1 MLLVDSSVWVDYFN
15 GKITQQTNYLD
26 SSLGW
31 QEVGLGDL
39 ILCEVLQGIL
49 RTREYDATRKMLLEL
64 PVLEMG
70 GAAIALQAADNYR
83 YLRRRGITI
92 RKTIDC
98 MIATFAIAEGHRLLH
113 NDRDFAP
120 FTKYL
125 GLTTAL

>member
-15 GKITQQTNYLD
+15 GKITQQTDYLH
-26 SSLGW
+26 SSLEW

-39 ILCEVLQGIL
+39 TLCEVLQGLL
-49 RTREYDATRKMLLEL
+49 RPRDYHEAREMLLEL
-64 PVLEMG
+64 PVLNMG

-83 YLRRRGITI
+83 YLRRRGVTI

-98 MIATFAIAEGHRLLH
+98 IIATFAITEDHTLLH
-113 NDRDFAP
+113 NDRDFVP
-120 FTKYL
+120 FIEFL

>member
-26 SSLGW
+26 SSLDW

-39 ILCEVLQGIL
+39 ILCEVLQGLL
-49 RTREYDATRKMLLEL
+49 RPRDYIAARDLLVEL
-64 PVLEMG
+64 PVLDMG

-83 YLRRRGITI
+83 YLRQHGITI

-98 MIATFAIAEGHRLLH
+98 IIATFAIAGGHTLLH
-113 NDRDFAP
+113 NDRDFVP
-120 FTKYL
+120 FTTFL

>member
-15 GKITQQTNYLD
+15 GKITQQTDYLY

-39 ILCEVLQGIL
+39 ILCEVLQGFL
-49 RTREYDATRKMLLEL
+49 RPREYSSAREMLLEL
-64 PVLEMG
+64 PILDIG

-83 YLRRRGITI
+83 YLRQRGVTI

-98 MIATFAIAEGHRLLH
+98 IIATFAIEEGHTLLH

-120 FTKYL
+120 FVKYL
-125 GLTTAL
+125 GLRTAL